1 MDGDA
6 SGARTSTSLGSCT
19 AARQQRELT
28 ARPLCAHTSG
38 HMDGNTR
45 VTTLISL
52 VLVATALPLWAGGA
66 SEPDTPRHE
75 AAAPHSTRLVRDA
88 SGREV
93 SFDSRP
99 QRIVAAG
106 PATLMIADLLY
117 AFPVAR
123 QHLVA
128 LGRIEQGRGDFLS
141 AIDPRIAQ
149 LPRLER
155 RPSIEAIAA
164 QRPDLVVMKSSARA
178 AIGQQ
183 IEELGL
189 RVFYVNLETPD
200 DYRRDVRALGAALY
214 AEARAEQIVAYIDL
228 IVARTG
234 ELAPPDPAPDT
245 LFLAARLSDDGLT
258 LQVPP
263 AGWIQTSIVT
273 LAGGRPLWTEDAV
286 GRGWTTVTIEQIA
299 AWNPEAILLTSYDAG
314 VVELRDNLAAQPP
327 WDRLEAVLSD
337 RFFAVPLDFYSW
349 DQPDL
354 RWLLGLQW
362 AAVAL
367 RNGDLAGLEPT
378 VREFYA
384 TMFDLDAAAFE
395 RHIAPL
401 LVGDGF

>member
-1 MDGDA
+1 MGGDA
-6 SGARTSTSLGSCT
+6 SVPNTSSSLGSCA

-28 ARPLCAHTSG
+28 ARPPYAHNSER
-38 HMDGNTR
+38 MNRKTR
-45 VTTLISL
+45 TTALI
-52 VLVATALPLWAGGA
+52 VLMLIRTALPLWAGGA
-66 SEPDTPRHE
+66 AEPDTPPSQT
-75 AAAPHSTRLVRDA
+75 ATPGTPSLVRDA
-88 SGREV
+88 VGREV
-93 SFDSRP
+93 SFDGRP

-128 LGRIEQGRGDFLS
+128 LGRIEQGRGDFLA

-155 RPSIEAIAA
+155 RPSVEAIAA
-164 QRPDLVVMKSSARA
+164 QRPDLVVMKSSART

-189 RVFYVNLETPD
+189 RVFYVNLETPE
-200 DYRRDVRALGAALY
+200 DYRRDVTALGAVLY
-214 AEARAEQIVAYIDL
+214 AEERARQIVAYIDR
-228 IVARTG
+228 IVARAS
-234 ELAPPDPAPDT
+234 ELAPPGSTQDT
-245 LFLAARLSDDGLT
+245 LFLAARQSDDGLA

-263 AGWIQTSIVT
+263 AGWIQTSLVT

-286 GRGWTTVTIEQIA
+286 GQGWTTVTIEQIA
-299 AWNPEAILLTSYDAG
+299 AWNPDIILLTSYDAG
-314 VVELRDNLAAQPP
+314 VVALRDSLAARSP
-327 WDRLEAVLSD
+327 WNRLDAVVSD

-367 RNGDLAGLEPT
+367 RDGDLTRLEPA

-384 TMFDLDAAAFE
+384 TMFDLDDRAFE